1 MLSLRPEA
9 QSRGT
14 TSENGPDRARLRRG
28 GQSPDDTSAP
38 SPVFRLFPVLLALCS
53 LSACRTAPPLSAVNL
68 AEPDWRVQQGQA
80 VWRSKKAAP
89 EIAGELLVAV
99 HASGR
104 TFLQFTKVPLPFVVA
119 QTTTNSWQIEFVA
132 DNRTYSGRGEPPAQV
147 AWLQLTRCL
156 AGTVPPAGWNWRKSG
171 GGRWRLENKN
181 TGEMLEGYLAP

>member
-14 TSENGPDRARLRRG
+14 TSENGQDRARLRRG
-28 GQSPDDTSAP
+28 WQSPDGTRATP
-38 SPVFRLFPVLLALCS
+38 PVFRFFPVLLALCS
-53 LSACRTAPPLSAVNL
+53 LSACRTAPTLSPVNL
-68 AEPDWRVQQGQA
+68 GEPGWRIQQGQA
-80 VWRSKKAAP
+80 VWRSKKTAP

-99 HASGR
+99 HTSGR